1 MVDAFRCIE
10 PPLSPLKLIK
20 DNRAVSCRYEDPY
33 FPPNFVFEATLLP
46 GAEYDCVIF
55 LCISH
60 YNVYRIASRTLKP
73 ENYGSGGYF
82 PVLGFKA
89 RERQHP
95 YATPPSAKRT
105 IQ

>member
-1 MVDAFRCIE
+1 MVDAFRYIQ
-10 PPLSPLKLIK
+10 PPFSPLKLIK

-33 FPPNFVFEATLLP
+33 FPSNFVFEATLLP
-46 GAEYDCVIF
+46 GAEYVFIVL
-55 LCISH
+55 LCLPY
-60 YNVYRIASRTLKP
+60 YNIYRISQRTLKP
-73 ENYGSGGYF
+73 ENYGSGEYF